1 MKSPRLNDYLEH
13 ILTAIERIFNYL
25 EDVDELKFLNSTLVQ
40 DAVIRNLEII
50 GEASNKIKLGYP
62 DIQDEYPHIPLSFA
76 YQMRNVI
83 AHGYFKVDYEIV
95 WKTIH
100 GNLPE
105 FYENI
110 KAVLKDQQDEK

>member
-1 MKSPRLNDYLEH
+1 MKSQRLEDYLEH
-13 ILTAIERIFNYL
+13 ILTAIERISDYL
-25 EDVDELKFLNSTLVQ
+25 DEIDEVQFLGNTLVQ

-50 GEASNKIKLGYP
+50 GEASNKVKVVYP
-62 DIQDEYPHIPLSFA
+62 SIQEEYPHVPFSFA

-100 GNLPE
+100 NDLPG
-105 FYENI
+105 FYEQI
-110 KAVLKDQQDEK
+110 KTVLKDQQDKK